1 MSTSNTRAKH
11 VRSTVGTIVMALTF
25 ASVIGTISLVPALGQ
40 ENNRRQGY
48 QDGNRQQRLGY
59 EERGWQQRRWQ
70 QRQWQA
76 RQRQDEGGWRVYQS
90 HRYPVPLYVPPPVV
104 YAPYRSPGVS
114 LFFPFHLP

>member
-1 MSTSNTRAKH
+1 MNTSNTRLKH
-11 VRSTVGTIVMALTF
+11 VSSTVGTIVMALTF

-70 QRQWQA
+70 QRRWQQRRWQPRQWQA

-90 HRYPVPLYVPPPVV
+90 HRYPVPLY
-104 YAPYRSPGVS
+104 
-114 LFFPFHLP
+114 